1 MVQMKGK
8 KQSAIDFS
16 FEMQQKRQKKIHT
29 ALTLLLGV
37 FLFLTLFLNF
47 ILFPI
52 HVSSDTMED
61 GLSRGG
67 ISFVCPLMKT
77 PERGD
82 LFYISRM
89 DGYKG
94 TPLKS
99 ALDTFI
105 RFFTLQKVSLFSKN
119 SRISGQP
126 FVRRVLALPGDS
138 IYMKD
143 FVLYI
148 KPASSDLYLTEFEL
162 AEKSYNVQIFSIPAE
177 WNNVG
182 VSGELEEQTL
192 GEGEY
197 FILADNRVE
206 CLDSRQWGPVK
217 SGRLLGRILLQYFP
231 FTSIRAF

>member
-1 MVQMKGK
+1 MKGK
-8 KQSAIDFS
+8 KQNAIDFS
-16 FEMQQKRQKKIHT
+16 FEMQQKRQKRIHT

-37 FLFLTLFLNF
+37 FLFLTIFLHL

-52 HVSSDTMED
+52 HVSTDTMED

-67 ISFVCPLMKT
+67 VSFVCPLMKT

-89 DGYKG
+89 DGYSESPVK
-94 TPLKS
+94 L
-99 ALDTFI
+99 ALDTLV
-105 RFFTLQKVSLFSKN
+105 RFFTLQKLSPFAESN
-119 SRISGQP
+119 RISGQP

-162 AEKSYNVQIFSIPAE
+162 AKKNYNVKVFSIPAE

-182 VSGELEEQTL
+182 VSGELSERTL

-206 CLDSRQWGPVK
+206 CLDSRQWGPIK
-217 SGRLLGRILLQYFP
+217 SGRLLGRVLLQYFP
-231 FTSIRAF
+231 FTSIRTF